1 MLAIQQEFGYF
12 PVRHSNNMNRGK
24 MDFKLLKKLCE
35 SHAVSGRE
43 EGIRALIRSEFERLG
58 LSVSVD
64 AMGNMTALKKGSGK
78 KKVML
83 AGHMD
88 EIGFIV
94 SHIDK
99 DGFLRFQPLGGFDAR
114 TLMSQRVYV
123 HTSKKRLLGVMGTR
137 PVHVLKDEEK
147 KKILDVTDYYVDLG
161 LPAKEVEKL
170 VELGDPI
177 TMARELDE
185 IGACLTGKS
194 IDNRFGVWL
203 MIEALRLVKK
213 HSVNIYAVATT
224 QEEVGIRGAI
234 AAARDVHPDVG
245 IALDVTIA
253 SDIPGSAP
261 QDYVTKMG
269 GGACIKVM
277 DGSMISNPKIVRELK
292 DIATKKKI
300 PWQYEILPRGGTD
313 GGGMRMVSGNTAVAA
328 ISVALRYVHSTVEMV
343 SKSDLE
349 ACVKLLAAYLE
360 STSGDGYILDEKL

>member
-1 MLAIQQEFGYF
+1 
-12 PVRHSNNMNRGK
+12 
-24 MDFKLLKKLCE
+24 MDFRLLKKLCE

-43 EGIRALIRSEFERLG
+43 EGIRALIRSEFEALG
-58 LSVSVD
+58 LTVSND
-64 AMGNMTALKKGSGK
+64 AMGNLTGFKKGTGK

-99 DGFLRFQPLGGFDAR
+99 DGFLRFQPCGGFDPR

-123 HTSKKRLLGVMGTR
+123 HTAKRRLLGVMGTR

-147 KKILDVTDYYVDLG
+147 KKVLEVTDYFVDLG
-161 LPAKEVEKL
+161 RSSKEVEKL
-170 VELGDPI
+170 VEIGDPI

-185 IGACLTGKS
+185 LGDCLTGKS
-194 IDNRFGVWL
+194 LDNRFGVWL
-203 MIEALRLVKK
+203 MIEALKLVKK
-213 HSVNIYAVATT
+213 NSVNIYAVATT
-224 QEEVGIRGAI
+224 QEEVGLRGAI
-234 AAARDVHPDVG
+234 AATRDIVPDVG

-253 SDIPGSAP
+253 SDIPGSAA
-261 QDYVTKMG
+261 QDYVTKVG
-269 GGACIKVM
+269 GGACIKIL

-313 GGGMRMVSGNTAVAA
+313 GGGMRMVSGNTAVGA
-328 ISVALRYVHSTVEMV
+328 ISVALRYVHSTVETAH
-343 SKSDLE
+343 KDDLE

-360 STSGDGYILDEKL
+360 TTTGSGYELGDKL